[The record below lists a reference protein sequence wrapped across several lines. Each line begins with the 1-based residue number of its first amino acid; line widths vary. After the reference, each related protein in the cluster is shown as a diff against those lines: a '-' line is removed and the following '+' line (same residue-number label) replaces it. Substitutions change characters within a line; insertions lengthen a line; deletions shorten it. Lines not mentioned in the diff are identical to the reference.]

1 MGINNYY
8 TPEFYGGKS
17 KCEEYFKK
25 AISLPDSTSG
35 NEFDPTWGRE
45 DAFYFLLA
53 YYKGRKNVGDK
64 ELFEK
69 LKLEALDKFP
79 NDKRFNR
86 FNY

>member
-1 MGINNYY
+1 MV
-8 TPEFYGGKS
+8 GKVNVRIFQES
-17 KCEEYFKK
+17 H
-25 AISLPDSTSG
+25 ISSGYTSG

>member
-1 MGINNYY
+1 MVGKVNVKNISRKPYLFRIAHQVMNL
-8 TPEFYGGKS
+8 TRPGG
-17 KCEEYFKK
+17 
-25 AISLPDSTSG
+25 
-35 NEFDPTWGRE
+35 E